1 MPEEYKLAYRGGT
14 GEIVEK
20 KSRFYRRCNAG
31 VK

>member
-14 GEIVEK
+14 GELQK
-20 KSRFYRRCNAG
+20 KVSFYCRRNAG